1 MKNFQQAYD
10 SHLKQLNEV
19 GGGGFNPVGSPEGAT
34 WAGGGETSDEVT
46 EDDINSRIEEIGTQI
61 RTLDEW
67 IANVREF
74 GDADNE
80 TVWDDINNLQ
90 QAINGFVMEY
100 NVEESVHG
108 NEDFETDKA
117 RDTAGVTPFSNVEPD
132 GT

>member
-1 MKNFQQAYD
+1 MKNFQQAYNAQ
-10 SHLKQLNEV
+10 LKQLNEW
-19 GGGGFNPVGSPEGAT
+19 GSYDYDDIGQ
-34 WAGGGETSDEVT
+34 GQDTSDAVS
-46 EDDINSRIEEIGTQI
+46 EDDINNRIEEIGTQI

-108 NEDFETDKA
+108 DGDFETDKA